1 MRLTAVI
8 AIAGGVIL
16 YFCARPVMIVCS
28 NQKDTMDMSVEY
40 FRIIMGEMVFQ
51 SLTLMMNAALR
62 GIGKTKIT
70 LLSNSVIGVTD
81 IIFNYFLIG
90 GEAGFPAL
98 GVAGAAYA
106 TVIGT
111 AFGFVVSLI
120 PFLSHKGF
128 MSLTDKEKLKGF
140 SEREMLRKIRPTVL
154 NLFGENFLMRI
165 GFLISGVIVAH
176 IGSFNTAV
184 YSIGM
189 ILMNISI
196 AFGEGLQTACV
207 ALIGRCCGADEGEK
221 IPSYLKTALI
231 TGAILAV
238 IIASSYALFGE
249 EFFRFFL
256 NDKRFAKMGSS
267 VSLIVAFVCIF
278 QIERSVYIGAMRGEK
293 EVVIP
298 RRIAT
303 LCVLVINPL
312 LSYVFGIVMRYGIWG
327 IWISIAIDQVI
338 WFICTRVCYK
348 KFLDDKMK

>member
-8 AIAGGVIL
+8 ALAGGVIL
-16 YFCARPVMIVCS
+16 YFCARPVMILCS
-28 NQKDTMDMSVEY
+28 NQKDTMDMSVAY
-40 FRIIMGEMVFQ
+40 FRIIMGGMVFQ
-51 SLTLMMNAALR
+51 YLTLMMNAALR

-90 GEAGFPAL
+90 GEAGFL
-98 GVAGAAYA
+98 V
-106 TVIGT
+106 
-111 AFGFVVSLI
+111 
-120 PFLSHKGF
+120 
-128 MSLTDKEKLKGF
+128 
-140 SEREMLRKIRPTVL
+140 
-154 NLFGENFLMRI
+154 
-165 GFLISGVIVAH
+165 SGVIVAH

-207 ALIGRCCGADEGEK
+207 ALIGRCCGAGEREK

-249 EFFRFFL
+249 EFFGFFL
-256 NDKRFAKMGSS
+256 NDKRFTNAGSS
-267 VSLIVAFVCIF
+267 VSLIVAFICIF
-278 QIERSVYIGAMRGEK
+278 QIERSIYIGAMRGEK

-312 LSYVFGIVMRYGIWG
+312 LSYVFGIVLRYG

-338 WFICTRVCYK
+338 WYVCTRVSYR
-348 KFLDDKMK
+348 KFLANKMK